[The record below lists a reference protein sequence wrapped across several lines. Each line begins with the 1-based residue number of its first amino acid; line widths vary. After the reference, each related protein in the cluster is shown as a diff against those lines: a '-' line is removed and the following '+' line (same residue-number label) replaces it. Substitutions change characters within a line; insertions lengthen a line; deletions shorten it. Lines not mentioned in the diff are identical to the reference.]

1 LPDFVNCSAKKHQ
14 PMAEKEIA
22 LLKEQISRLN
32 EKDFDLDAWKNHT
45 TIFLERIFGKDNSK
59 IKMIKDLRY
68 DYSSWSLRDTAAAGK
83 SKDKDPVRVQAEE
96 LLEAII
102 AELENLGLPQ
112 EKPGNDRLWELLQDE
127 LTGKQVKEIQV
138 LVKSEDT
145 DKAEKIAD
153 ILEKMEKEDLSMII
167 SKLLI
172 S

>member
-1 LPDFVNCSAKKHQ
+1 
-14 PMAEKEIA
+14 MAEKEIA
-22 LLKEQISRLN
+22 LLKEQINRLN
-32 EKDFDLDAWKNHT
+32 EKSFDLEAWKNHT
-45 TIFLERIFGKDNSK
+45 IIFLERIFGKDNSK

-83 SKDKDPVRVQAEE
+83 SKDKDPVRLQAEE

-127 LTGKQVKEIQV
+127 LTGKQVKEIQT
-138 LVKSEDT
+138 LVESEDQEKK
-145 DKAEKIAD
+145 DKIAN
-153 ILEKMEKEDLSMII
+153 ILAIMEKDDLAQTVA
-167 SKLLI
+167 KLLI